1 MEQKINLVVCG
12 KEIVFTPNQ
21 TAYNK
26 FINEMAMDNKVAPA
40 HSYLMRIVEPESKDA
55 LTEILKRPGAAL
67 QLAGKVN
74 EIYAPELEIEVKN

>member
-1 MEQKINLVVCG
+1 MEKIKLGVCG
-12 KEIVFTPNQ
+12 VDIIFEPNQ

-40 HSYLMRIVEPESKDA
+40 NNYLNRIVAPESKEA
-55 LTEILKRPGAAL
+55 LLDILKRPGAAI

-74 EIYAPELEIEVKN
+74 ELYAPELEIEVKN

>member
-1 MEQKINLVVCG
+1 MEKIILKVCG
-12 KEIVFTPNQ
+12 NDITFEPNQ

-40 HSYLMRIVEPESKDA
+40 HNYLTRIVAAESKEA
-55 LTEILKRPGAAL
+55 LDDILKRPGAAI

>member
-1 MEQKINLVVCG
+1 MEKIKLVVCG
-12 KEIVFTPNQ
+12 VDINFEPNQ

-40 HSYLMRIVEPESKDA
+40 NNYLNRIVATESKEA
-55 LTEILKRPGAAL
+55 LLDILKRPGAAI

-74 EIYAPELEIEVKN
+74 ELYAPELEIEVKN

>member
-1 MEQKINLVVCG
+1 MEKINLVVCK
-12 KEIVFTPNQ
+12 KEITFEPNQ

-40 HSYLMRIVEPESKDA
+40 HNYLVRIVSAESKEA
-55 LTEILKRPGAAL
+55 LEDILKRPGAAL

>member
-1 MEQKINLVVCG
+1 MEKIELVVCG
-12 KEIVFTPNQ
+12 QNIIFEPNQ

-40 HSYLMRIVEPESKDA
+40 HNYLTRIVAVESKEA
-55 LTEILKRPGAAL
+55 LNDILTRPGAAI

-74 EIYAPELEIEVKN
+74 EIYAPELEIEIKN

>member
-1 MEQKINLVVCG
+1 MEKITLKVCG
-12 KEIVFTPNQ
+12 NEITFEPNQ

-40 HSYLMRIVEPESKDA
+40 HNYLTRIVVAESKEA
-55 LTEILKRPGAAL
+55 LDDILKRPGAAI

>member
-1 MEQKINLVVCG
+1 MEKINLVVCE
-12 KEIVFTPNQ
+12 KEITFEPNQ

-40 HSYLMRIVEPESKDA
+40 HNYLVRIVSAESKEA
-55 LTEILKRPGAAL
+55 LDDILKRPGAAI

-74 EIYAPELEIEVKN
+74 ELYAPELEIEVKN